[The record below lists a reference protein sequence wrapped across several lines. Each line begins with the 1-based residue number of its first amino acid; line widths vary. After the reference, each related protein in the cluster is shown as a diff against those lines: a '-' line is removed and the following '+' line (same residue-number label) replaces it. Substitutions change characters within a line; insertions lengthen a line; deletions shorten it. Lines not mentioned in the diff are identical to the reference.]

1 VKRIGILLK
10 LASRNLRLHKRRS
23 LFIIAILTLGC
34 TGILL
39 IGGFFQGVLTT
50 LREQFIHGITG
61 HLMIAKAGYYEHGVA
76 NPFRYL
82 FENKPGLVAGSARV
96 TATVPRLQFGGLL
109 TTDQKVV
116 SVNLIGVDPASE
128 ARMGAYAGT
137 RKVETLK
144 IVAGSDLS
152 EREPGGLLIGES
164 LAKMMKVGVGDEV
177 SMITTTASGSVDG
190 ANVRIRGIFR
200 SPVKEFDNQYAKI
213 DLSDAQKIVGAGP
226 SVTSLLVMLD
236 QTSLTRTAKDDL
248 SARLKPL
255 GFEVLDWEERGDFY
269 RNGRDLLLQIDGVV
283 QLIFSVLILFSIASS
298 VNMTFFDRIREFGTM
313 MALGNTRAFIF
324 SLITAETFLLGAAGV
339 TAGAVHGPVGLLR
352 RVEDEPVDA
361 RPAGGDLGL

>member
-1 VKRIGILLK
+1 MI
-10 LASRNLRLHKRRS
+10 SR
-23 LFIIAILTLGC
+23 
-34 TGILL
+34 
-39 IGGFFQGVLTT
+39 
-50 LREQFIHGITG
+50 
-61 HLMIAKAGYYEHGVA
+61 AGYYDHGVA

-82 FENKPGLVAGSARV
+82 FENDTRLVGGTARV
-96 TATVPRLQFGGLL
+96 TGTVPRLQFGGLL

-116 SVNLIGVDPASE
+116 SVNVIGVDPESESLMGNYGAS
-128 ARMGAYAGT
+128 G
-137 RKVETLK
+137 KVETLK

-152 EREPGGLLIGES
+152 SETPGGLLIGES

-190 ANVRIRGIFR
+190 LNLRVRGIFR

-213 DLSDAQKIVGAGP
+213 DLADAQKTIGSGA

-236 QTSLTRTAKDDL
+236 DTAATAAAKAAL
-248 SARLKPL
+248 SARLKSR
-255 GFEVLDWEERGDFY
+255 GYEVLDWEERGDFY

-283 QLIFSVLILFSIASS
+283 RLIFSVLILFSIASS

-324 SLITAETFLLGAAGV
+324 SLITAETFLLGLFGVSAGL
-339 TAGAVHGPVGLLR
+339 ASGLLASAAVSKLSLTMPALPGATSGYAASIVVTGGLLLKVAILGWAAAVASSLVVSMR
-352 RVEDEPVDA
+352 A
-361 RPAGGDLGL
+361 RGLKIIHALGYV